1 MDLPPTSRRTHEIEC
16 RAYTRVVARIDMH
29 KTYCESAQALH
40 PASDWALFLDVDGTI
55 LHLKETPDGVK
66 RSDRVCQILEE
77 IMTCLDGAVALVSG
91 RTIDNLDELFVPHRF
106 PVAALHGLE
115 RRTADGIVHSH
126 AESEVLDAL
135 RPPLIEMANAHEGVI
150 MEDKSRA
157 LAIHY
162 RQAPEKAIRTQKFVE
177 DLIRPFAHE
186 LHVIHGKMVS
196 EIKPLHADKGS
207 AIRDFMSET
216 PFTGRVPV
224 FIGDDTTDEDGF
236 AYVNHLHGYAVRV
249 GDSVNTAARYHLD
262 DVDAVI
268 AWLESWPSLLQNSE
282 QDITQ

>member
-1 MDLPPTSRRTHEIEC
+1 MTDLYPPSRRTHEIEC
-16 RAYTRVVARIDMH
+16 RASNRIVARIEMH
-29 KTYCESAQALH
+29 KTHSESAQSLR

-77 IMTCLDGAVALVSG
+77 IMACFDGAVALVSG

-106 PVAALHGLE
+106 PVAGLHGLE
-115 RRTADGIVHSH
+115 RRTADGVVHSH
-126 AESEVLDAL
+126 SESEVLDTL
-135 RPPLIEMANAHEGVI
+135 RPPLMEMARVHKGVI

-162 RQAPEKAIRTQKFVE
+162 RQAPDTATEIQKFVE
-177 DLIRPFAHE
+177 ALIRPFAHE

-196 EIKPLHADKGS
+196 EIKPQHADKGS
-207 AIRDFMSET
+207 AIRDFMSEP

-236 AYVNHLHGYAVRV
+236 EYVNRLHGYAVRV
-249 GDSVNTAARYHLD
+249 GDSVNTAARYHLE

-268 AWLESWPSLLQNSE
+268 AWLEIWPTILGRVN
-282 QDITQ
+282 T